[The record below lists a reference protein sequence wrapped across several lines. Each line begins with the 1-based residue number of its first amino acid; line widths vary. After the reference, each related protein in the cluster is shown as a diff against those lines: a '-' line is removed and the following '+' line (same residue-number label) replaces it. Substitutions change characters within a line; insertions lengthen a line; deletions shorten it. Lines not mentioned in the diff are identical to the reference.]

1 MKATKG
7 IDVRAICGGPFVMK
21 AYESLVDLSDE
32 GRFDE
37 EKHCSKNGA
46 LAILVPEPGPMS

>member
-1 MKATKG
+1 MKTTKS
-7 IDVRAICGGPFVMK
+7 IDVYAICGGPFVMK
-21 AYESLVDLSDE
+21 ACESLVDLSDE

-37 EKHCSKNGA
+37 EKNCSKSGV